1 MSGGQLEGVANAC
14 RTAGAWQRLLVME
27 RSALAWEA
35 GRTAGVPQGL
45 RRLLV
50 AGEAVAGR
58 GADTAKQK
66 AGGQCPAGTDVA
78 GKAGAGMGGLQGSWC
93 A

>member
-1 MSGGQLEGVANAC
+1 MWGRPVSGGQLEGVAKAC

-58 GADTAKQK
+58 G
-66 AGGQCPAGTDVA
+66 GWH
-78 GKAGAGMGGLQGSWC
+78 GKTEGRWPVPGRN
-93 A
+93 